1 MWENR
6 QEALNA
12 LAVYVVDHLA
22 ELVPEDPS
30 RTMMDRLR
38 ELEMENAQLKTQA
51 ATAQPGPH
59 QGTPSMSTPGP
70 EANKP
75 PDRSKPGQTTLN
87 FSKAPENADAHA
99 LQEIKEL
106 GLGDSKARL
115 ETEAPKSHTIQSI
128 NAWMKTH
135 VKQTKD
141 QKDLDDRAKR
151 LKEAYE
157 RLDPGTA
164 PSLGRMLTAWGL
176 EPTEASKY
184 KPHEALKLLVIL
196 HHLRE

>member
-1 MWENR
+1 M
-6 QEALNA
+6 
-12 LAVYVVDHLA
+12 YVVDHLA

-38 ELEMENAQLKTQA
+38 ALEMENAQLKTQV
-51 ATAQPGPH
+51 ATAPPGDH
-59 QGTPSMSTPGP
+59 QVPPPTPTPSSG
-70 EANKP
+70 ANKP
-75 PDRSKPGQTTLN
+75 PDHSKPSQTTLS
-87 FSKAPENADAHA
+87 FSKAPENANAHA
-99 LQEIKEL
+99 LNEIKEL

-115 ETEAPKSHTIQSI
+115 ETEAPRSHTIQSI

-141 QKDLDDRAKR
+141 QKDLDHRAKR

-157 RLDPGTA
+157 RLDPGNA

-184 KPHEALKLLVIL
+184 KPNEALKLLVFL
-196 HHLRE
+196 QHPHQSW